1 MVRRRMSSSEG
12 TLRPGIIA
20 AVFVPFVLLATLNS
34 AGYRYGVSDQAFYVP
49 AALKSANPS
58 LYPRDGALI
67 QSQAK
72 LTIVDEVIGQLA
84 RAHVPLPAAFAAL
97 QIATLA

>member
-1 MVRRRMSSSEG
+1 MGRCDPAI
-12 TLRPGIIA
+12 LA
-20 AVFVPFVLLATLNS
+20 ALLLPFILLATLNS
-34 AGYRYGVSDQAFYVP
+34 AGYRYGASDQAFYVP

-72 LTIVDEVIGQLA
+72 LTIVDEVMGQLA
-84 RAHVPLPAAFAAL
+84 RARCAAAGG
-97 QIATLA
+97 IRRSCRS